1 MYQKTG
7 TLQLPARVCVYER
20 EHTEVEHLS
29 NTHISRG
36 HTSGLGVVLKVG
48 LTLIKEY
55 FEKKRDILGLNHYFI
70 DH

>member
-7 TLQLPARVCVYER
+7 TLQLPACMCVCVCLYSTSLT
-20 EHTEVEHLS
+20 HTSH
-29 NTHISRG
+29 G

-55 FEKKRDILGLNHYFI
+55 FDKKRDILGLNRYFI